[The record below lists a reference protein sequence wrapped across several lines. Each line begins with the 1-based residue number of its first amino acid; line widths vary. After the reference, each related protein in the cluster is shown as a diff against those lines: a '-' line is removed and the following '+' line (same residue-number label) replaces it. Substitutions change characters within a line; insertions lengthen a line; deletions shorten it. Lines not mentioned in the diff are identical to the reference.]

1 MSRKT
6 MLSGTTALIAGLAM
20 LGLALSLPGRAAAGN
35 QQVPCDATATAT
47 PDQIGVIGNLQPAPS
62 ETPVPTCTP
71 VRLKTH
77 TPTTTP
83 TEAAT
88 QTAVPVTPAPTQ
100 PAPPTATN
108 PAGGSEGGGVRPPS
122 TGTGAATATRSGV
135 DVWLL
140 VAGLTLAI
148 AGGGTVASA
157 AARRAR

>member
-1 MSRKT
+1 M
-6 MLSGTTALIAGLAM
+6 
-20 LGLALSLPGRAAAGN
+20 
-35 QQVPCDATATAT
+35 
-47 PDQIGVIGNLQPAPS
+47 
-62 ETPVPTCTP
+62 PTCTP